1 MLSIPEKVFLLRF
14 YEKRNGSIQQSK
26 SPYLS
31 FGLIAGSLMELVN
44 CGVVALNSSRKV
56 VPTNLKSETKFLPDD
71 LLRHLYYEKEP
82 KRAAFWIEALGH
94 KRKRVEEDFLK
105 TFLEK
110 NILIRDGQVC
120 HFHPEMVTPPTI
132 KFALKEEIRRQVLG
146 KEYLTCQNYSVLMIM
161 SSVHMLD
168 RIFTSD
174 EIKPI
179 HVYVDQLSL
188 TDFSHDDNPQILEGI
203 TVILDSLKQV
213 ISGAKG

>member
-1 MLSIPEKVFLLRF
+1 MLSIPEKVFLLSF

-26 SPYLS
+26 SPFLT
-31 FGLIAGSLMELVN
+31 FGLIAGSLMELLN
-44 CGVVALNSSRKV
+44 YGVVGINFSKKV
-56 VPTNLKSETKFLPDD
+56 IPTNIKTETRFTPDD

-82 KRAAFWIEALGH
+82 KRASFWIEALGH
-94 KRKRVEEDFLK
+94 KRKRVEEEFLK

-132 KFALKEEIRRQVLG
+132 KFTLKEEIRRQVLG
-146 KEYLTCQNYSVLMIM
+146 KEDLNCHNFSVLKIM
-161 SSVHMLD
+161 SSIHMLD
-168 RIFTSD
+168 QIFTSD

-188 TDFSHDDNPQILEGI
+188 SDFHHDNSPQITDGLLS
-203 TVILDSLKQV
+203 ILDSLKQV
-213 ISGAKG
+213 INGAKG

>member
-1 MLSIPEKVFLLRF
+1 MLSIPEKVFLLSF

-31 FGLIAGSLMELVN
+31 FGLIAGCLMELVD
-44 CGVVALNSSRKV
+44 CGVVAINSSRKV
-56 VPTNLKSETKFLPDD
+56 VPTNLKTETKFLPDD
-71 LLRHLYYEKEP
+71 LLRQLYYEKEP

-105 TFLEK
+105 AFLEK

-120 HFHPEMVTPPTI
+120 HFHPEIVTPPTI
-132 KFALKEEIRRQVLG
+132 KFELKEEIRRQVLG
-146 KEYLTCQNYSVLMIM
+146 KEDLNSQNYSVLKIM

-168 RIFTSD
+168 QIFTSD

-188 TDFSHDDNPQILEGI
+188 TDFHHDNSPQMSDGFLS
-203 TVILDSLKQV
+203 ILDSLKQV
-213 ISGAKG
+213 VNGTKG